1 MLWQQRPTKARA
13 AWLPEIGGAFSYSGQ
28 VKPALTLAQQV
39 ALLRQRGLVVADEAA
54 AQQFLYDANYY
65 RVSGYARQF
74 QRDPRSGDDAF
85 EAGITIERL
94 QHIFDLDVQL
104 STALARCLGL
114 IERSVRARFAYELA
128 HACGSGAFYL
138 DPASYLAV
146 MPYRDQFLDKLY
158 DELRRTRSP
167 TVARY
172 VEGDEDFSAVP
183 VWVAFELF
191 SFSAV
196 SRILEY
202 LADRAPRD
210 AVAASYSEQKGL
222 FPSTIHSLAVLRN
235 RCAHHGQLWHRRLT
249 IQTPEVKKARRH
261 EPRFDPQGL
270 YPAILAIRRLLGH
283 VRGGDAAL
291 EELNAV
297 VSSVPELRDGILNP
311 SPR

>member
-1 MLWQQRPTKARA
+1 M
-13 AWLPEIGGAFSYSGQ
+13 
-28 VKPALTLAQQV
+28 
-39 ALLRQRGLVVADEAA
+39 LRQRGLVVADEAA
-54 AQQFLYDANYY
+54 AERFLYDANYY

-74 QRDPRSGDDAF
+74 QRDPRNGDDAF
-85 EAGITIERL
+85 EAGITMERL
-94 QHIFDLDVQL
+94 QHVFDLDVQL

-128 HACGSGAFYL
+128 HAFGNAAFYL
-138 DPASYLAV
+138 DTASYLAV
-146 MPYRDQFLDKLY
+146 MPDRDQFLDKLY
-158 DELRRTRSP
+158 DELRRTKSP

-172 VEGDEDFSAVP
+172 VQGNDGFSAVP

-191 SFSAV
+191 SFSTV

-222 FPSTIHSLAVLRN
+222 FPSTVHSLAVLRN

-261 EPRFDPQGL
+261 EPRFDPQGP
-270 YPAILAIRRLLGH
+270 YPAILAIRRLLRH

-291 EELNAV
+291 EQLDAVLSSDSEL
-297 VSSVPELRDGILNP
+297 LHGILNP
-311 SPR
+311 LPR